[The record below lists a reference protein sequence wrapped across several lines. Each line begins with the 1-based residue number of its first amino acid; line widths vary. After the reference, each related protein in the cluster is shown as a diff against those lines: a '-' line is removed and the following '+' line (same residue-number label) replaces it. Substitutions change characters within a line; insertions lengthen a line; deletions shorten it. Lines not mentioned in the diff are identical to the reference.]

1 MSKLSDD
8 FNRYEKALETKQE
21 VEQLIKNFERD
32 NKDNEVLK
40 QYLKLLKKLEKA
52 EKEIDSGKTYL
63 YEGMMSEEIDMLNGA
78 ICDISLKKPYDKT
91 NIDTKKFLLD
101 NKPGSKLYEKYASV
115 KEVKGNIIVKMIKD

>member
-8 FNRYEKALETKQE
+8 FNKYEKALETKQE
-21 VEQLIKNFERD
+21 VEQSIKNFERD

-63 YEGMMSEEIDMLNGA
+63 YEGMMAEEIDMLNGA
-78 ICDISLKKPYDKT
+78 VCDITLKKPYDKT
-91 NIDTKKFLLD
+91 NIDTKKFLTD
-101 NKPGSKLYEKYASV
+101 NKPGSKLYEKYVSV